1 MTPWAGLLAGFVS
14 GLQYP
19 SWLKVWAGTCKPHR
33 CSCNPLRVM
42 GSYHLYPVAE
52 HGPAL
57 GAQYFPPPGLLFGMD
72 YSAWPPENAFQAE
85 LGDLNL
91 LEPPAPQ
98 AAAGDALFSLQGE
111 LRPSV
116 EEERV
121 AKRSREAIERESL
134 ESFLRELAKE
144 PAEPG
149 RSEPHQSSSGDEKR
163 AAGRHSTDAAAA
175 ARAKA
180 GRERA
185 RRERLN
191 EVCHLTLGPVYCQC
205 LAGVLMRRA
214 VFRVLLFRTRHCRG
228 LCMLCMGATPAL
240 QLWCEARGP
249 TLSFQVQHM
258 RGVVQ
263 VRAVLRATEH
273 A

>member
-1 MTPWAGLLAGFVS
+1 MDS
-14 GLQYP
+14 
-19 SWLKVWAGTCKPHR
+19 
-33 CSCNPLRVM
+33 
-42 GSYHLYPVAE
+42 HLYPVLE
-52 HGPAL
+52 QSLAL
-57 GAQYFPPPGLLFGMD
+57 GAHSFSPSGGLLFGMD

-98 AAAGDALFSLQGE
+98 AGAGDALFSLQGE

-144 PAEPG
+144 PTEPG

-163 AAGRHSTDAAAA
+163 AAGRHSMDAAAA

-191 EVCHLTLGPVYCQC
+191 EVSQLTLTTVYRQC
-205 LAGVLMRRA
+205 LELVLMRRA
-214 VFRVLLFRTRHCRG
+214 VLRMHRFGTCADAEALARYTCVPQLHCS
-228 LCMLCMGATPAL
+228 
-240 QLWCEARGP
+240 
-249 TLSFQVQHM
+249 LSQSTWPYFF
-258 RGVVQ
+258 
-263 VRAVLRATEH
+263 
-273 A
+273 

>member
-1 MTPWAGLLAGFVS
+1 MGPYRAGLQVLHQAYHIRAARAESFS
-14 GLQYP
+14 HR
-19 SWLKVWAGTCKPHR
+19 TCRQPVR
-33 CSCNPLRVM
+33 GATLPEMAS
-42 GSYHLYPVAE
+42 HLYPVLE
-52 HGPAL
+52 HSLAL
-57 GAQYFPPPGLLFGMD
+57 GAQSFSSSGGLLLGMD
-72 YSAWPPENAFQAE
+72 YSAWPPDNAFQAE

-98 AAAGDALFSLQGE
+98 PSAGDALFSLQGE

-144 PAEPG
+144 PAEPA

-191 EVCHLTLGPVYCQC
+191 GVCHRTLATVCRQC
-205 LAGVLMRRA
+205 LALVL
-214 VFRVLLFRTRHCRG
+214 TR
-228 LCMLCMGATPAL
+228 
-240 QLWCEARGP
+240 
-249 TLSFQVQHM
+249 
-258 RGVVQ
+258 
-263 VRAVLRATEH
+263 RAVLRMLLYGARRCRGCSQAQFVCHTTCTLSC
-273 A
+273 